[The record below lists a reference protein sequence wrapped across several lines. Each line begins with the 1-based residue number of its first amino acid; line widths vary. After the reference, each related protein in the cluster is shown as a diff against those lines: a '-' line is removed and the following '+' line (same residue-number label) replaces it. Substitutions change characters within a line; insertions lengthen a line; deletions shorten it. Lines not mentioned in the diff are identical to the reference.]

1 MSNPELITLGIGIAV
16 SMIYAWRTGL
26 GSGGLVSAGLLA
38 LSWRAPLRVAACF
51 AVALLLCPVLN
62 WLVRRYG
69 LHGRTR
75 IGWAMILALIIRLI
89 AGFFVKPVPWV
100 GWVVPALLAADMQRQ
115 GIVETMS
122 AIVSVTCLTA
132 LLAQLV
138 FQLGSVIQ

>member
-1 MSNPELITLGIGIAV
+1 LSNPELITLGIGIAV

-38 LSWRAPLRVAACF
+38 LSWRAPMRIFFCL
-51 AVALLLCPVLN
+51 AVAFILCPVLN

-75 IGWAMILALIIRLI
+75 IGWAMLLALALRLL
-89 AGFFVKPVPWV
+89 AGFLIRPVPWI

-115 GIVETMS
+115 GMLETVS
-122 AIVSVTCLTA
+122 SILSVTCLTA

-138 FQLGSVIQ
+138 FQLGSVVQ

>member
-16 SMIYAWRTGL
+16 SMTYAWRTGL

-51 AVALLLCPVLN
+51 TVAILLYPVLN

-115 GIVETMS
+115 GIVETLS

-132 LLAQLV
+132 LHAQLV
-138 FQLGSVIQ
+138 FQLGSMIQ

>member
-1 MSNPELITLGIGIAV
+1 
-16 SMIYAWRTGL
+16 
-26 GSGGLVSAGLLA
+26 
-38 LSWRAPLRVAACF
+38 
-51 AVALLLCPVLN
+51 
-62 WLVRRYG
+62 
-69 LHGRTR
+69 
-75 IGWAMILALIIRLI
+75 MILALIIRLI